1 MPETITWGHVL
12 VLAGLLAGLAA
23 LVNLLRW
30 FRQREHGR
38 GTPQYADA
46 RLARRAALYALAIAV
61 VLFAAGWLTPL
72 WDLAVL

>member
-1 MPETITWGHVL
+1 MAETITWGHVL

-30 FRQREHGR
+30 YRQRAHGR

-72 WDLAVL
+72 WDSAIL